1 MASEKMDKYLQ
12 KKPKY
17 TEVETID
24 KVYSKSLDKADK
36 DQKKNQKK
44 IAKMLIRDDGDE
56 KVGGRIQMVESE
68 DGVMTY
74 FTGQG
79 NYHQA
84 IRYGSKIAL
93 SRRTRQH
100 NLQFAR
106 EILAAEGMLTP
117 EIEEGI
123 KKGMES
129 MNEMKGAR
137 SFGGAMARTHGSTKM
152 ECMECGHKFKK
163 KLTKNTV
170 EVKCPKCKGYD
181 TDVA

>member
-1 MASEKMDKYLQ
+1 MDKYLQ

-17 TEVETID
+17 KEVETID
-24 KVYSKSLDKADK
+24 KVFTKSLDKADK
-36 DQKKNQKK
+36 EQGKHKKK
-44 IAKMLIRDDGDE
+44 IEKMLIRDED
-56 KVGGRIQMVESE
+56 KQGGTIAMVESE

-84 IRYGSKIAL
+84 IRYGKKPEL
-93 SRRTRQH
+93 SLRSRQH

-106 EILAAEGMLTP
+106 EVLAAEGILTP
-117 EIEEGI
+117 EMDEGI
-123 KKGMES
+123 KKGMVTMQEGKYPHLEKYKKS
-129 MNEMKGAR
+129 K
-137 SFGGAMARTHGSTKM
+137 SGSTQM

-163 KLTKNTV
+163 KIGAKTV
-170 EVKCPKCKGYD
+170 EVRCPKCKGYD